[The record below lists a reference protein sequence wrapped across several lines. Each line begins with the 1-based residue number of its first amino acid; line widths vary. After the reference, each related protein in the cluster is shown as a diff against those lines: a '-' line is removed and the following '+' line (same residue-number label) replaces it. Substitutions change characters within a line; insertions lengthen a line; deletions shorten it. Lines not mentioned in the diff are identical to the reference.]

1 MPARALHR
9 LTSRH
14 PWLVGS
20 LLLAA
25 TAWVC
30 MYGKIWCFDTY
41 EAHRFTARAMLT
53 GTMRMR
59 GMVSLAGHDE
69 QVHHGAVYSN
79 WSYGVPVLELPFHAL
94 AGALRICR
102 GFFPDRAIYF
112 VYLAAAMPLVWFGF
126 ERLLRDVAPHAADGT
141 RRLVS
146 WATTWMVLQVTL
158 FPLME
163 DRFVIFEVTLAYMAI
178 CEMLALA
185 AYLHARSRDAWQPG
199 HVALMGAASGMG
211 LLVRPTALL
220 YACVWGALVALE
232 ARSRRVRSVLL
243 FVATCA
249 PFAAFWLYT
258 NWIRTGSPLGLGYA
272 NSNPAWT
279 LEMPVLRFGSQC
291 IDSGAH
297 LAQASV
303 SLFCAL
309 FFYVRHPLGG
319 TWLHDCFFDYEERD
333 RTTEPFLGPAVLLM
347 LGVVAWRFACRRERR
362 LELWVPLAAIVVLFA
377 AFVRRGEGFSW
388 RYQADFWP
396 LVVLAAVG
404 YVRTLPTLA
413 LRVDARTAKLFFW
426 VGFVALCR
434 YLVPWQWS
442 SGGPHGQ
449 GRAEVLWPRE
459 SVAAME
465 DRFQASRWGTDEPVP
480 SRLACETRPHS
491 FTHSDG
497 TCDPYCDDGAG
508 WGEGCSVSAVTNVYL
523 GIPRKEGSSYELRFH
538 TEGLAAREVK
548 VYLDGSYYMARRTGG
563 DADGP
568 ADFTADVTL
577 DARAFHAPVVVAAV
591 QWTTG
596 TTPPPVHL
604 LWIELR

>member
-1 MPARALHR
+1 MPVRALNR

-14 PWLVGS
+14 PWLVGA

-30 MYGKIWCFDTY
+30 LYGKIWCFDTY
-41 EAHRFTARAMLT
+41 DAHRFTARAMLS
-53 GTMRMR
+53 GTLRMR

-79 WSYGVPVLELPFHAL
+79 WGYGVPVLELPFQAL
-94 AGALRICR
+94 AGVLHICR

-112 VYLAAAMPLVWFGF
+112 AYLVGAMPLVWLGF
-126 ERLLRDVAPHAADGT
+126 DRLLRDAAPQTSEGT

-185 AYLHARSRDAWQPG
+185 AYLHARSEDAWRPG
-199 HVALMGAASGMG
+199 HVALMGAAAGMG

-220 YACVWGALVALE
+220 YAGVWGVLVALE
-232 ARSRRVRSVLL
+232 ARSRRVRSVLV
-243 FVATCA
+243 FAAACA
-249 PFAAFWLYT
+249 PFVAFWLYT
-258 NWIRTGSPLGLGYA
+258 NWARSGSPLVLGYA
-272 NSNPAWT
+272 NSNPAWPA
-279 LEMPVLRFGSQC
+279 EMPVLRFGSRC
-291 IDSGAH
+291 LDSGAH
-297 LAQASV
+297 LAQATA
-303 SLFCAL
+303 SLLSAL

-333 RTTEPFLGPAVLLM
+333 RTTEPFLGPAVLL
-347 LGVVAWRFACRRERR
+347 LLVVAVWRFAHRRERR

-377 AFVRRGEGFSW
+377 VFLHRAEGFTW
-388 RYQADFWP
+388 RYAADFWP

-404 YVRTLPTLA
+404 YLRTLPPAA

-442 SGGPHGQ
+442 SGGPHGE
-449 GRAEVLWPRE
+449 GRAEVLWPRQ
-459 SVAAME
+459 SAAAME
-465 DRFQASRWGTDEPVP
+465 ESFLASRWGTDPPVP
-480 SRLACETRPHS
+480 SHLACEMRPHS
-491 FTHSDG
+491 FTHRDG
-497 TCDPYCDDGAG
+497 TCDPFCDDGAG
-508 WGEGCSVSAVTNVYL
+508 WGEGCSVGAVTNVYL
-523 GIPRKEGSSYELRFH
+523 GIPPKEGTRYELRFR
-538 TEGLAAREVK
+538 TEGLVARALK
-548 VYLDGSYYMARRTGG
+548 VYVDGSYITARPV
-563 DADGP
+563 ADGDGIY
-568 ADFTADVTL
+568 AADVTL
-577 DARAFHAPVVVAAV
+577 DARAFHSPVVVAAV

-596 TTPPPVHL
+596 MAAPPARL